1 MYREAEM
8 KIGDRNY
15 RVLQGRPI
23 DIGVEFTRKS
33 LVSIVAFFS
42 WVPEGEEAETDYPHK
57 LFTEYNNAF
66 LALFKHRDRIKV
78 KVKGKVLLSRAGD
91 AQAGEH
97 EVFNAIL
104 NEMLSSGELK
114 GRTVVCQFLSV
125 MGRDLRLCSFYR
137 RRGKPI
143 MLYTESPI
151 RLSYG

>member
-1 MYREAEM
+1 VYREAEM

-15 RVLQGRPI
+15 RVLQGRPM

-42 WVPEGEEAETDYPHK
+42 WVPEGEEAEPDYPYK
-57 LFTEYNNAF
+57 LFTEYNNAY
-66 LALFKHRDRIKV
+66 LALFDYRDRIKV
-78 KVKGKVLLSRAGD
+78 EGKVLLSRTED

-137 RRGKPI
+137 RRGKPVI
-143 MLYTESPI
+143 LYTESPI